1 MLPNNIINEI
11 IAGVRERYQTW
22 SNNVPFATTFT
33 NDSALIDIIPFN
45 RSIPDTELEPNRTE
59 TIVNGLSTELINT
72 EVRNFLLELNNHTSM
87 VRHTTTQSNIIET
100 FNTAYNEFFQ
110 FRQPD
115 FIIWSMVSKVSL
127 QIMQHL
133 KNRID
138 LMN

>member
-11 IAGVRERYQTW
+11 IIGVRERYQTW
-22 SNNVPFATTFT
+22 SNNIPFTATFT

-72 EVRNFLLELNNHTSM
+72 EVRHFLLELNNHAPT
-87 VRHTTTQSNIIET
+87 VTHTTTQANIVET

-110 FRQPD
+110 
-115 FIIWSMVSKVSL
+115 L
-127 QIMQHL
+127 
-133 KNRID
+133 
-138 LMN
+138 